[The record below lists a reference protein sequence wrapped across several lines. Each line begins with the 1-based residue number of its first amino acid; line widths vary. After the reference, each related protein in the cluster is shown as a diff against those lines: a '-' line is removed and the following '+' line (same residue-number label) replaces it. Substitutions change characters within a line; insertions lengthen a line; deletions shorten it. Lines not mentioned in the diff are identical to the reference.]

1 MKRKICSLLIILL
14 GLLITGYTQTTN
26 SDLKAT
32 TRYDATWSS
41 LTKHPYPEWFRDAK
55 FGIYF
60 HWGVYSVPAF
70 GSEWYPHWMYMDTL
84 VWGAQYYEHH
94 IKTYGKHDQFGY
106 KDFIPMFKA
115 EKFNADEWADL
126 FRRAGAKFAGP
137 VAEHADGFS
146 MWDSKL
152 NRWNAK
158 NMGPKR
164 DILGEM
170 EPAIRKQGMK
180 FIVTFHHSW
189 LWGWYPTW
197 DNKTDCS
204 NPEYAGLYGPKT
216 LPGAFDYANPNP
228 APSIEW
234 YQLWKNKMIEVI
246 DKYQPDLIYLDSR
259 ISFIPDSIRR
269 NFLAYYYN
277 KGLQRKSEV
286 AVTYKKDE
294 MEKNSAILDLE
305 KGTMDNILESPWMV
319 DATIDNLSWSY
330 NLHPNYKTSQQLIDY
345 LITVVSKNGQLLLD
359 IPPKPDGTIPE
370 KVKTILLDIGGW
382 LAINGEAIYGT
393 RPWMQFG
400 EGPTPD
406 EQGDLNDKIP
416 AYTPN
421 DLRFTTK
428 SDTLYVI
435 AMAIPT
441 DRKIQITSL
450 PENKYQIKAIELI
463 GAKGKLKYTQNSQG
477 TLVELPKIIPSK
489 YALSL
494 RIVGLKIN

>member
-1 MKRKICSLLIILL
+1 
-14 GLLITGYTQTTN
+14 
-26 SDLKAT
+26 
-32 TRYDATWSS
+32 
-41 LTKHPYPEWFRDAK
+41 
-55 FGIYF
+55 
-60 HWGVYSVPAF
+60 
-70 GSEWYPHWMYMDTL
+70 
-84 VWGAQYYEHH
+84 
-94 IKTYGKHDQFGY
+94 
-106 KDFIPMFKA
+106 
-115 EKFNADEWADL
+115 
-126 FRRAGAKFAGP
+126 
-137 VAEHADGFS
+137 
-146 MWDSKL
+146 
-152 NRWNAK
+152 
-158 NMGPKR
+158 
-164 DILGEM
+164 
-170 EPAIRKQGMK
+170 
-180 FIVTFHHSW
+180 
-189 LWGWYPTW
+189 
-197 DNKTDCS
+197 
-204 NPEYAGLYGPKT
+204 
-216 LPGAFDYANPNP
+216 
-228 APSIEW
+228 
-234 YQLWKNKMIEVI
+234 
-246 DKYQPDLIYLDSR
+246 
-259 ISFIPDSIRR
+259 
-269 NFLAYYYN
+269 
-277 KGLQRKSEV
+277 
-286 AVTYKKDE
+286 
-294 MEKNSAILDLE
+294 
-305 KGTMDNILESPWMV
+305 MDNILESPWMV

-330 NLHPNYKTSQQLIDY
+330 NLHPNYKTSQQMIDY

-494 RIVGLKIN
+494 RILGLKIN